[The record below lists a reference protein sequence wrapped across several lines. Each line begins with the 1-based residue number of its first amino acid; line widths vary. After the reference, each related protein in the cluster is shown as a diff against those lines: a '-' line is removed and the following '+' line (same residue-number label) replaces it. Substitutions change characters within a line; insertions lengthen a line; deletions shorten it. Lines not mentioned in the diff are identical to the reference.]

1 MTQREKVTNEIQS
14 VIEVYNNLAKENG
27 FDLIIYGSYYTR
39 DAKVYELKQTLDNFN
54 IRLNELKRKIEVKNY
69 YLTDEGSK
77 LKSKLESKREKLYN
91 NLKGYNNK
99 QCERIS
105 KKILAFLDDDW
116 TTNVSDTRIEI
127 GLKDIKENKFIF
139 LFGHSFEFY
148 FNHWGNENK
157 LEMNYGSMGSFDV
170 LDDNCFRPKFLLGMA
185 TIANNK
191 ELVSELQSIMIEW
204 RRVCRDFYTEIDDI
218 EKVLKNPLAA

>member
-1 MTQREKVTNEIQS
+1 MTQREKVTNEIKS
-14 VIEVYNNLAKENG
+14 IIEVYNNLAKEHG
-27 FDLIIYGSYYTR
+27 FDLIIYGSYYPR
-39 DAKVYELKQTLDNFN
+39 DAKVYEMKQTLENFKN
-54 IRLNELKRKIEVKNY
+54 RLNELNRKIEVKKY

-77 LKSKLESKREKLYN
+77 VKSKLESKREKLYS
-91 NLKGYNNK
+91 NLKDYNNK

-127 GLKDIKENKFIF
+127 GLKDIKENKFNF

-148 FNHWGNENK
+148 LNTWSKENK
-157 LEMNYGSMGSFDV
+157 LEMNYGTMGAFDV
-170 LDDNCFRPKFLLGMA
+170 LDDNCFRPKYLLGMA
-185 TIANNK
+185 SIANNK
-191 ELVSELQSIMIEW
+191 ELISELRSIMIEW
-204 RRVCRDFYTEIDDI
+204 RRVCRDFYSEIDDI